1 MSSRACLFLM
11 CVTLAFGS
19 SLEARRTNEP
29 RTGAAAPSVT
39 SATLPVRFERNDGQ
53 TDPRVKFLAQG
64 GGGTL
69 FLTQRELVLSMG
81 PDRRTVRIEFAG
93 AATGAKIEGLGGVTG
108 RSNYLIGPNPARWRS
123 GIPGYGRVRYT
134 SLYPGIDLVLY
145 GAGRHLEYDF
155 VVSPRARPGKIRLRV
170 DGGDVSVD
178 ESGDARIATPTG
190 TVVLSRPRIYQEVD
204 GVRRDVAGGYRLTG
218 RREIGF
224 TVGRYD
230 ASKPL
235 VIDPVLDWSTY
246 LGGFDLDEAN
256 DLVVDPAGNVYI
268 AGWTASPNFPTTGD
282 LQPTKGGSFDAFV
295 AKLSSDG
302 TALEYATYLGGSAFE
317 IAQALTIDAVGAVY
331 VTGTTASS
339 DFPTRNPFQ
348 AAYAGGLGGDAFI
361 AKIDPSGSSLVSS
374 SYLGGTGT
382 DNGSD
387 IAVDGAGSVV
397 VGGVTNSFDFP
408 VSIRS
413 SLRSP
418 AASSTCS

>member
-29 RTGAAAPSVT
+29 RSGAAAPSVT

-64 GGGTL
+64 SGGTL

-81 PDRRTVRIEFAG
+81 PFDGAQGRPDRRTVRIEFAG
-93 AATGAKIEGLGGVTG
+93 AATDAKIEGLGGVTG
-108 RSNYLIGPNPARWRS
+108 RSNYLIGPSPAGWRS
-123 GIPGYGRVRYT
+123 GIPGYGRVKYT

-170 DGGDVSVD
+170 EGGDISID

-204 GVRRDVAGGYRLTG
+204 GVRRDVAGSYRLTG

-235 VIDPVLDWSTY
+235 VIDPVLDWSTPRPR
-246 LGGFDLDEAN
+246 L
-256 DLVVDPAGNVYI
+256 I
-268 AGWTASPNFPTTGD
+268 AQKQALARDIELCAIWKGILPVRDGLKVELHFLPTLARNKFPETTSTFQ
-282 LQPTKGGSFDAFV
+282 L
-295 AKLSSDG
+295 
-302 TALEYATYLGGSAFE
+302 GSATPGPVKE
-317 IAQALTIDAVGAVY
+317 SRHIRSNE
-331 VTGTTASS
+331 SS
-339 DFPTRNPFQ
+339 VCIQNYFPGCLLQLSRQN
-348 AAYAGGLGGDAFI
+348 L
-361 AKIDPSGSSLVSS
+361 S
-374 SYLGGTGT
+374 
-382 DNGSD
+382 
-387 IAVDGAGSVV
+387 
-397 VGGVTNSFDFP
+397 GGVLHHP
-408 VSIRS
+408 RS
-413 SLRSP
+413 RRSLG
-418 AASSTCS
+418 